1 VKLFLGLCAGTVL
14 LLAFIGCSSDKEGG
28 KLGVDLDEWSITI
41 DKTSVPEGPIEFTI
55 KNNGSLEH
63 EVVIV
68 RTDLEPDALP
78 TKDDGSV
85 DLDAPDVHE
94 ERSIEE
100 IGDGDETGRTF
111 SLDPGNYVLID
122 NKVEEV
128 DGEETAYY
136 GEGMY
141 AGFTVTEEGEST
153 PLPSGS

>member
-1 VKLFLGLCAGTVL
+1 VKLFVGLCAGLVV

-41 DKTSVPEGPIEFTI
+41 SPDSVPEGPIEFTI

-63 EVVIV
+63 ELTIV
-68 RTDLEPDALP
+68 RTDLAADELP

-94 ERSIEE
+94 ERTVEE

-122 NKVEEV
+122 NTVDDV

-136 GEGMY
+136 GKGMY
-141 AGFTVTEEGEST
+141 AGFTVTKGGESA
-153 PLPSGS
+153 SVRSA